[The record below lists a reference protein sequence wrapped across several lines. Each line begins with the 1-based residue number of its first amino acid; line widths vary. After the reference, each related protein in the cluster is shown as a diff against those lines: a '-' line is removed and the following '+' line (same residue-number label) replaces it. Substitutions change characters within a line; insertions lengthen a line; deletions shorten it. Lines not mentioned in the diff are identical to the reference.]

1 MTASSAER
9 AGRLLVF
16 AKAPVP
22 GQVKTRLI
30 PALGAQGA
38 AQLHRRLVGRTLEI
52 AIEPGV
58 GPVELCCGSEP
69 DHPFFLECARRYP
82 LLLAAQGDGDL
93 GERMQR
99 AFERAL
105 DACDWAIL
113 IGSDIP
119 ALDAEYLRRAA
130 MHLRSGCAAVLG
142 PAEDG
147 GYVLIGLRRPLPG
160 LFRGMR
166 WGSATVL
173 AETRSRLDRLGC
185 RAAELQALWDLDRP
199 EDLPRIEGSFEWEG
213 AAKSDG
219 ENR

>member
-38 AQLHRRLVGRTLEI
+38 AQLHRRLVERSLEI
-52 AIEPGV
+52 AIESGF
-58 GPVELCCGSEP
+58 GRVELCCGSEP

-105 DACDWAIL
+105 DACDWASL
-113 IGSDIP
+113 SGSDIP

-213 AAKSDG
+213 AA
-219 ENR
+219 